1 MSLRVKLFTAFVGF
15 IILPLLVLGIVAYQ
29 IASNMTEERYSQHTE
44 LTLRALVHSVDFV
57 FAEMNKVTD
66 STIASRAI
74 QEALSNTQGSEEIHE
89 IDYLELNE
97 VQRNFRELLV
107 NHPSVSFAFMYTLYN
122 EKINTLFT
130 KGSFTAMPFE
140 TFKQQPIYAKV
151 LERRGLPVWVGPF
164 EYPELTGSEPVFTQ
178 IRVVKDIETLRDKGI
193 LLVQIKNSGID
204 AIFRYFRFNQEQYE
218 TQFFIVNKDGL
229 ILYDSGDRLLGQNL
243 NELASNIHWE
253 GSYRSDRM
261 MFEGQDTIL
270 SSIDLGNDEKWRLV
284 SVTSWSSLAGE
295 MALFAGGI
303 AGIILFCLLLACAFI
318 LFFANRIAKS
328 IVQTVRVMSEVERGN
343 LKARVP
349 VSGNDETSLLSR
361 GFNSLVH
368 RLEGLLEEVKQQ
380 HERKMEAEMTALQAQ
395 IKPHFLFN
403 ALESINVLAIQNQGR
418 KVSQMV
424 ARLGNI
430 LRISIQQKEEI
441 TVEQELEHLRSYLE
455 IQKFRFEELFN
466 YDIEIPP
473 QLMSCKILKLTL
485 QPLVENSIQHGFEGI
500 EYMGHIRVWAEEEEE
515 RVVFY
520 IEDNGIGMAA
530 EQLAKFK
537 YMQEMLPSHR
547 NNPETGER
555 RGLGVSNVADR
566 LRIRYGTS
574 YGLFICSQ
582 AGQGTKIKFVIPKY
596 TGSEQYEAEGAFDRR

>member
-1 MSLRVKLFTAFVGF
+1 MSHMSLRVKLFTAFVGF
-15 IILPLLVLGIVAYQ
+15 IILPLLVLGIIAYQ
-29 IASNMTEERYSQHTE
+29 IASNMTEDRYSQHTE
-44 LTLRALVHSVDFV
+44 LTLRALVHSVNFV
-57 FAEMNKVTD
+57 FGEMNKVTD

-74 QEALSNTQGSEEIHE
+74 QEALSNAQSSEINE

-107 NHPSVSFAFMYTLYN
+107 NHPSVSFAFMYTLHN
-122 EKINTLFT
+122 QKLNTLFSNT
-130 KGSFTAMPFE
+130 SFNAMPFD
-140 TFKQQPIYAKV
+140 TFKEQPIYEKV

-164 EYPELTGSEPVFTQ
+164 EYTDLTGDEPVFTQ

-204 AIFRYFRFNQEQYE
+204 AIFRYFRYKQEQYD
-218 TQFFIVNKDGL
+218 TQFFIVNKEGL
-229 ILYDSGDRLLGQNL
+229 ILYDSGNRLLGHHM
-243 NELASNIHWE
+243 NELAAQVNWE
-253 GSYRSDRM
+253 GHYRSDRTI
-261 MFEGQDTIL
+261 FEGQDTIL
-270 SSIDLGNDEKWRLV
+270 SSIKLGNGENWRLV
-284 SVTSWSSLAGE
+284 SVTSWSSLAGQ
-295 MALFAGGI
+295 MALFAGWI
-303 AGIILFCLLLACAFI
+303 ASIILFCLVLACIFI

-328 IVQTVRVMSEVERGN
+328 IIQTVRVMSEVERGN

-349 VSGNDETSLLSR
+349 VSGNDEISLLSR

-368 RLEGLLEEVKQQ
+368 QLDQLLEEVKRQ
-380 HERKMEAEMTALQAQ
+380 HERKMAAEMIALQAQ

-441 TVEQELEHLRSYLE
+441 TIEQELEHLRSYLE
-455 IQKFRFEELFN
+455 IQKFRFEELFD
-466 YDIEIPP
+466 YELDIPP
-473 QLMSCKILKLTL
+473 QLMSYKVLKLTL

-500 EYMGHIRVWAEEEEE
+500 EYMGHIRVGGYEEGE
-515 RVVFY
+515 RIVFF
-520 IEDNGIGMAA
+520 IEDNGIGMSA

-537 YMQEMLPSHR
+537 YMQELLPTHV

-566 LRIRYGTS
+566 LRIRYGKQ
-574 YGLFICSQ
+574 YGLLICSEE
-582 AGQGTKIKFVIPKY
+582 GSGTKIKFVIPKY
-596 TGSEQYEAEGAFDRR
+596 IGSERHEA